1 MQTPDM
7 MFQDG
12 AAYERMMGRWSQRV
26 GTRFLDWLAAPPGLD
41 WLDAG
46 CGNGA
51 FTEVIADRSAPAR
64 LAGID
69 PSSGQIAYA
78 RRRPG
83 ARGASFEVGDAQ
95 ALPFADAS
103 FDVSVM
109 ALVIAFIPDPARG
122 IAELARVTRPGGL
135 VATYMWNLPGGVP
148 LAPMQRALVE
158 IGHPA
163 PQPPSAPASS
173 RASMEALWQGAGL
186 TDVEVETFTLTIS
199 FDDFEDFWQS
209 NFQPVGPLGAVLRN
223 LPEVEREKLRTR
235 LGESLPTGPDGRI
248 AYDAVANAAKG
259 RRARA

>member
-26 GTRFLDWLAAPPGLD
+26 GTRFLDWLGASPGLD

-51 FTEVIADRSAPAR
+51 FTEIIANRFAPAR
-64 LAGID
+64 LTGID

-83 ARGASFEVGDAQ
+83 TRAASFEVGDAQ
-95 ALPFADAS
+95 SLPFADAS
-103 FDVSVM
+103 FDVGVM

-135 VATYMWNLPGGVP
+135 VATYMWDLPTGVP
-148 LAPMQRALVE
+148 LAPMQRALAAL
-158 IGHPA
+158 GHPA
-163 PQPPSAPASS
+163 PQPPSAAASS
-173 RASMEALWQGAGL
+173 RDALGALWQGAGL
-186 TDVEVETFTLTIS
+186 TGVDTETLPLTVT
-199 FDDFEDFWQS
+199 FEDFEDFWQS
-209 NFQPVGPLGAVLRN
+209 NFQSVGPLGAVLSS
-223 LPEVEREKLRTR
+223 LPEAEREKLRAT
-235 LGESLPTGPDGRI
+235 LKESLPTDAGGRI
-248 AYDAVANAAKG
+248 SYGAVANAVKG
-259 RRARA
+259 RKTT